1 MGYGGHGELMR
12 ERGNHAESPGKLD
25 AFLVA
30 VGGEDVAPV
39 LHLAAGL
46 RDRGIAVEYALRN
59 QPIRKQLELA
69 AARGAPRAVIIG
81 PDERKAKIAVVRDPK
96 TGEQR
101 KGSPPK
107 VRKGIFK

>member
-39 LHLAAGL
+39 LTLAAGL

-69 AARGAPRAVIIG
+69 AARGAPRAGIIG
-81 PDERKAKIAVVRDPK
+81 PDERKAKVAGGRDLK
-96 TGEQR
+96 TGKQR
-101 KGSPPK
+101 K
-107 VRKGIFK
+107 VALTKGREGGFR